1 MTLARLA
8 GAVSSGAAL
17 VAVVVAVG
25 SAGAAPP
32 LDRTA
37 LAAEVKAQFLHAWRG
52 YERHAWGHDEL
63 RPLSKASRDW
73 YGETLLTT
81 PIDALDALILLGLEG
96 EAKKTHAYIVANASF
111 DKDVSVK
118 TFEITIRLLGGLLAS
133 HQLTGDPKLLAL
145 ADDLGGRLL
154 KAFDSPTGLPWTYVN
169 LKTGAVR
176 EPNTN
181 PAEAGTL
188 LLELGTLSRLTGKPA
203 YYEKAKKAL
212 VAIYERRSKVGLV
225 GAAIDV
231 RTGEWTERES
241 HLTGRIDSYYEY
253 LLKAWKLFGDADCRR
268 MWETHRPAI
277 HRRLAEEVRG
287 ELWYGYADMDT
298 GQRTRRYYGALDAF
312 FPAVLVLDGDLDR
325 AKRLQESGFRMW
337 QLHGLEP
344 EVLDYREMKVVGG
357 EYHLRPEIIES
368 AYYLRRKTGDPRYLE
383 MGRVFLEGLVK
394 YCRTEAGFAA
404 IKDVRTMEK
413 TDAMESFLFAET
425 LKYLYLLFAPD
436 SAFDLQA
443 HVLTTEA
450 HPLVIPRDSRRPGP
464 EGSAIPA
471 DPSSPGE
478 RPVLL
483 GMTSARPAPRSSGPP
498 SPSAP
503 AR

>member
-1 MTLARLA
+1 MTLAHLSA
-8 GAVSSGAAL
+8 
-17 VAVVVAVG
+17 G
-25 SAGAAPP
+25 SAPAVLAIALDVLGGRVASAAPP
-32 LDRTA
+32 LDRA
-37 LAAEVKAQFLHAWRG
+37 ARAAETRTQFLHAWRG
-52 YERHAWGHDEL
+52 YERYAWGHDQL
-63 RPLSKASRDW
+63 RPLSKMPRDW
-73 YGETLLTT
+73 YGETLLMT
-81 PIDALDALILLGLEG
+81 PIDALDALILMGLED
-96 EAKKTHAYIVANASF
+96 EAKKTHAYVVANASF

-133 HQLTGDPKLLAL
+133 YQLTGDPKLLAL

-169 LKTGAVR
+169 LRTGAVR
-176 EPNTN
+176 EPVTN

-188 LLELGTLSRLTGKPA
+188 LLELGTLSRLTGKPV

-212 VAIYERRSKVGLV
+212 VAVYERRSKIGLV

-241 HLTGRIDSYYEY
+241 HITGGIDSYYEY
-253 LLKAWKLFGDADCRR
+253 LLKAWRLFGDEDCRR
-268 MWETHRPAI
+268 MWETHREAI
-277 HRRLAEEVRG
+277 HRYLADEVRG
-287 ELWYGYADMDT
+287 ELWYGYADMDS
-298 GQRTRRYYGALDAF
+298 GKRTRPYYGALDAF

-325 AKRLQESGFRMW
+325 ARRLQESGFRMW

-344 EVLDYREMKVVGG
+344 EVLDYREMKVVSG

-383 MGRVFLEGLVK
+383 MGRVFLDALVEH
-394 YCRTEAGFAA
+394 CRTEAGFAA

-436 SAFDLQA
+436 SAFDLDA

-450 HPLVIPRDSRRPGP
+450 HPLK
-464 EGSAIPA
+464 
-471 DPSSPGE
+471 
-478 RPVLL
+478 PVPVK
-483 GMTSARPAPRSSGPP
+483 R
-498 SPSAP
+498 
-503 AR
+503 

>member
-1 MTLARLA
+1 MQRVEDTRMTLARRTGRSALVVV
-8 GAVSSGAAL
+8 GL
-17 VAVVVAVG
+17 VAVGLAAGPAV
-25 SAGAAPP
+25 AAPP

-37 LAAEVKAQFLHAWRG
+37 LAAEAKAQFLHAWRG
-52 YERHAWGHDEL
+52 YERYAWGHDEL
-63 RPLSKASRDW
+63 QPLSKTPRDW

-81 PIDALDALILLGLEG
+81 PIDALDALILLGLED
-96 EAKKTHAYIVANASF
+96 EAKKDHAYVLANASF

-118 TFEITIRLLGGLLAS
+118 TFEITIRLLGGLLAG
-133 HQLTGDPKLLAL
+133 HQLSGDPKLLAL

-176 EPNTN
+176 EPITN

-188 LLELGTLSRLTGKPA
+188 LLEFGTLSRLTGKPA
-203 YYEKAKKAL
+203 YYDKPKKAL
-212 VAIYERRSKVGLV
+212 VAVYERRSKIGLV
-225 GAAIDV
+225 GTAIDV

-241 HLTGRIDSYYEY
+241 HLSGRIDSYYEY
-253 LLKAWKLFGDADCRR
+253 LLKAWKLFGDEDCRR
-268 MWETHRPAI
+268 MWETHRAAI
-277 HRRLAEEVRG
+277 HHYLADEVRG
-287 ELWYGYADMDT
+287 ELWYGYADMDA
-298 GQRTRRYYGALDAF
+298 GRRTRSYYGALDAF

-344 EVLDYREMKVVGG
+344 EVLDYREMKVVSG

-368 AYYLRRKTGDPRYLE
+368 AYYLHRKTGDARYLE

-394 YCRTEAGFAA
+394 HCRTEAGFAA

-436 SAFDLQA
+436 SAFDLDA

-450 HPLVIPRDSRRPGP
+450 HPLKPVGATSR
-464 EGSAIPA
+464 
-471 DPSSPGE
+471 
-478 RPVLL
+478 
-483 GMTSARPAPRSSGPP
+483 
-498 SPSAP
+498 
-503 AR
+503 